1 MSDFKEQKTKDQ
13 IIKLVGEFLAKE
25 ASRLSLITVTSL
37 TLSSDFKN
45 AQIYIT
51 VYPTTKEEAALEFC
65 KRNLGELRHYIQ
77 NHSKLSRVPFF
88 GVNIDKGEKNRQRV
102 EEISQEI

>member
-1 MSDFKEQKTKDQ
+1 MSAFKEEKTKEQ
-13 IIKLVGEFLAKE
+13 IIHLAGEFFSKE

-51 VYPTTKEEAALEFC
+51 VYPTTKEGAALEFC
-65 KRNLGELRHYIQ
+65 KRNLSELRHYIQ
-77 NHSKLSRVPFF
+77 KNSKLSRIPFF

-102 EEISQEI
+102 EEISQGI